1 MKKKLAMLLT
11 AAMLVGSLAACGSSD
26 NGSSATGSAS
36 ATDSTKTDAAATEV
50 STEGKQLT
58 VQIGSDPETI
68 DPALNSAV
76 DGLGIG
82 TRRCPTPSIPLTNIS
97 IC

>member
-36 ATDSTKTDAAATEV
+36 ATDSTKTMQQQPKLVPKA
-50 STEGKQLT
+50 
-58 VQIGSDPETI
+58 
-68 DPALNSAV
+68 NSLPFRSV
-76 DGLGIG
+76 
-82 TRRCPTPSIPLTNIS
+82 PIPRPLIPH
-97 IC
+97 